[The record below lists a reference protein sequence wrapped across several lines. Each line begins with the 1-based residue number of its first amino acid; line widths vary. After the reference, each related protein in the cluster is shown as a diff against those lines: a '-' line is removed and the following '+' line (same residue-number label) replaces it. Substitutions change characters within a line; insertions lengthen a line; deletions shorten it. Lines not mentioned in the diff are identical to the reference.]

1 MYIFMIIIL
10 IIHAPI
16 INVHALFQLNVS
28 AFEALHDVFIVCTG
42 NIKMH
47 KLSVFDLRGLNIS
60 DSYDF
65 SIWGNLSGFWMYKH
79 CIHCVFL
86 VSVISTHNI
95 VIPVETLQ
103 HLFVSSILNESFIS
117 NPDRQHAKHNYIHNC
132 LFHAKIRNKIY
143 IPAQITIISYYHTK

>member
-65 SIWGNLSGFWMYKH
+65 SI
-79 CIHCVFL
+79 
-86 VSVISTHNI
+86 
-95 VIPVETLQ
+95 
-103 HLFVSSILNESFIS
+103 
-117 NPDRQHAKHNYIHNC
+117 
-132 LFHAKIRNKIY
+132 
-143 IPAQITIISYYHTK
+143 

>member
-47 KLSVFDLRGLNIS
+47 KLSVFDLRG
-60 DSYDF
+60 
-65 SIWGNLSGFWMYKH
+65 
-79 CIHCVFL
+79 
-86 VSVISTHNI
+86 
-95 VIPVETLQ
+95 
-103 HLFVSSILNESFIS
+103 
-117 NPDRQHAKHNYIHNC
+117 
-132 LFHAKIRNKIY
+132 
-143 IPAQITIISYYHTK
+143 